1 MQTRPCLPRIAR
13 SLTGDHDEASR
24 SRGKHRM
31 ILEDDEFRHWTSVD
45 LWSDKL
51 RSYRDDSGDDSG
63 SAEEEQ
69 EETAEAAKAA
79 GRPVDETRYTRREA
93 RLGVDRP
100 RPLIYAGL
108 ENEDA
113 EIRKYLASPD
123 AALYQYWQVRLACSF
138 SAAEG
143 EAFERAKLKL
153 RFLSSSGAQAPVAWS
168 MAPDE
173 RLAPRTGTWHYKA
186 DFDLK
191 FISTEVSRDV
201 KDPDA
206 IVIKAHNL
214 LTSEPWW
221 AMGGTG
227 QQLDGNYQLAL
238 IARGPSKR
246 LAGVQVTMEFTLSKA
261 RRWRRNHRVT
271 IAEKMGVVA
280 ALVPDQE
287 YERIVEDENERLYD
301 EYLDQFIFS

>member
-1 MQTRPCLPRIAR
+1 MLKQVAE
-13 SLTGDHDEASR
+13 GV
-24 SRGKHRM
+24 HRM
-31 ILEDDEFRHWTSVD
+31 ILDDDEFRHWTSAD

-51 RSYRDDSGDDSG
+51 RSYRDDSGG
-63 SAEEEQ
+63 GGEEEQ
-69 EETAEAAKAA
+69 EEAAETAEAAGK
-79 GRPVDETRYTRREA
+79 PVDWTRYTRREA

-113 EIRKYLASPD
+113 EIGKYLASPNATD
-123 AALYQYWQVRLACSF
+123 FQYWQVRLACSF

-173 RLAPRTGTWHYKA
+173 RLAPRTDTWHYKVGL
-186 DFDLK
+186 DLK
-191 FISTEVSRDV
+191 FAKAEVGRDV
-201 KDPDA
+201 KERDA

-214 LTSEPWW
+214 LTSDPWW

-238 IARGPSKR
+238 IARGPSGR
-246 LAGVQVTMEFTLSKA
+246 PAGVHVTMEVTVTKA
-261 RRWRRNHRVT
+261 SRWRRNLRVT
-271 IAEKMGVVA
+271 IAEPMGVLA
-280 ALVPDQE
+280 ALLPDRE
-287 YERIVEDENERLYD
+287 YVRMAEDEKERLY
-301 EYLDQFIFS
+301 EKYLEQFISS